1 MKIEHQIWL
10 LTILSISVLGGIT
23 STISS
28 VSAQDKADTKLEF
41 LLIQHAES
49 SSISRVSPTTY
60 SLQLDNVSDRIVL
73 FSDRPNRIVATQSIQ
88 DFIGNWTAGQD
99 SFEADPPN
107 AALVIIEEDNKKED
121 IFEVEL
127 LNPTYDKD
135 EKILRYDITF
145 LGNTSFAVLPYKL
158 GKSVLVIDDTSY
170 DITIINKSGEND
182 NIDVFQKD
190 PNKNCNK

>member
-190 PNKNCNK
+190 PNKNGNK

>member
-158 GKSVLVIDDTSY
+158 EKSVLVIDGTSY

-190 PNKNCNK
+190 PNKNGNK